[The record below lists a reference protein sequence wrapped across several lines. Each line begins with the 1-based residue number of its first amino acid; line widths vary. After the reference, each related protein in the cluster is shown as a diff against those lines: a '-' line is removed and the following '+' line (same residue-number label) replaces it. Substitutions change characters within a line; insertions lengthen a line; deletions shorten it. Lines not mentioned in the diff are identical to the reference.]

1 MTHREHPT
9 ERTRSPYLWATL
21 WESARSF
28 RRQHGRRLGW
38 QILAKVGAF
47 VPNLLVLWGDV
58 RRTPSYRNERSD
70 WSATVALTVQELG
83 ETVRSTRKQQG
94 LDQLL
99 LGDLAGVSDRFLR
112 DLEHGKPT
120 VRLKE
125 VLQVLDAL
133 GLTLQVHPR

>member
-1 MTHREHPT
+1 MT
-9 ERTRSPYLWATL
+9 
-21 WESARSF
+21 
-28 RRQHGRRLGW
+28 
-38 QILAKVGAF
+38 
-47 VPNLLVLWGDV
+47 
-58 RRTPSYRNERSD
+58 
-70 WSATVALTVQELG
+70 LTVQELG

-99 LGDLAGVSDRFLR
+99 LADLAGVSDRFLR

-133 GLTLQVHPR
+133 GLTVQVHPR